1 MPAWLKTTG
10 LLGSIA
16 VLIAL
21 VIAFIKQLI
30 AFVGFLTFAIQA
42 VIVFAFLALFIGVA
56 VIIFRSWKSK
66 QERKS

>member
-56 VIIFRSWKSK
+56 VIIFRSWKGK